1 MIKVEPL
8 DIDNAIEQITHQN
21 DNVVSNSKSD
31 FSKPRGR
38 GDFSHK
44 CVICGLLF
52 PSEHSLKKHIEK
64 RHKNFEPMTI
74 KSVEVITPQ
83 VESSNE
89 SIASE
94 LKQCGICNEKLD
106 NESHLDDH
114 MKSEHRL
121 LSKNA
126 YYYRQLDEKNKSSL
140 AKTSSNISHFQK
152 ESDQVSTKNESFVP
166 TLNQMIKSDHTNTEI
181 SDNSDEEEE
190 QDVSQILNQ
199 CGICDKK
206 LSNLLELN
214 NHMKLQHS
222 MGRQKIDIKESQ
234 KTNFKNV
241 KCQECGEKFF
251 QYREMKN
258 HFRSVHANL
267 KTFECHICRIVST
280 SRQKLLLHIDH
291 DHMHEIR
298 PPKNYYKDLPKET
311 KICEF
316 CSKVYRA
323 KTLNKHIKKV
333 HHGIKDIKDS
343 ICDICGIAMTKANIK
358 RHKESHIPQEL
369 RQVECDKCGYK
380 FHSESVLKRHIDR
393 VHNQLRTSV
402 CQHCAKSF
410 FDHHGLDKHIAHVS
424 YFFIYL
430 YQSLHF
436 LNSCFL
442 TFRFMKA
449 KNPTKVCTRDL
460 CLIT

>member
-1 MIKVEPL
+1 MDMKDEIYENPENVIENIMIKVEPL
-8 DIDNAIEQITHQN
+8 DIDNAIDQITHQN
-21 DNVVSNSKSD
+21 ENVVSNSKSD
-31 FSKPRGR
+31 CSKPTGR

-44 CVICGLLF
+44 CQMCGLLF
-52 PSEHSLKKHIEK
+52 PSQNSLKKHIDK
-64 RHKNFEPMTI
+64 RHEKLETNTI
-74 KSVEVITPQ
+74 KRVEVLPSK
-83 VESSNE
+83 VESSNKTIVSE
-89 SIASE
+89 S
-94 LKQCGICNEKLD
+94 KQCGICNEKLD
-106 NESHLDDH
+106 NESNLNDH

-121 LSKNA
+121 LTKNA
-126 YYYRQLDEKNKSSL
+126 YYYRQLDEKNKSSS

-152 ESDQVSTKNESFVP
+152 ESDQESTKNEFLGP
-166 TLNQMIKSDHTNTEI
+166 TLNQMIKSDPPNTEI
-181 SDNSDEEEE
+181 SDNSDEEE
-190 QDVSQILNQ
+190 QNVSQILNQ

-206 LSNLLELN
+206 LDNLLELN
-214 NHMKLQHS
+214 NHMKSEHS

-267 KTFECHICRIVST
+267 KTFECHICQTVSA

-316 CSKVYRA
+316 CSKVYCA

-343 ICDICGIAMTKANIK
+343 ICDICGKAMTKANIK
-358 RHKESHIPQEL
+358 RHKESHIPPEL
-369 RQVECDKCGYK
+369 RQVECDKCGHK
-380 FHSESVLKRHIDR
+380 FHAESVLKRHIDR

-424 YFFIYL
+424 YFFL
-430 YQSLHF
+430 LSL
-436 LNSCFL
+436 S
-442 TFRFMKA
+442 
-449 KNPTKVCTRDL
+449 
-460 CLIT
+460 ITTCS